1 MALEPGLNAR
11 VSAIV
16 DQTMTADS
24 QGTQGV
30 KGLATP
36 VMVRLMENA
45 AVKAVA
51 PDIAADLTTV
61 GTRLD
66 ITHLAPTP
74 VGMRVEARATLL
86 EVEGRVLV
94 FAVSAEDEAG
104 IIGKGTHQRVIVRR
118 QGFAERTEARWTE
131 AQTRASEKPA
141 G

>member
-11 VSAIV
+11 VSVIV
-16 DQTMTADS
+16 DKTMTADS
-24 QGTQGV
+24 QGTEGV
-30 KGLATP
+30 NGLATP

-51 PDIAADLTTV
+51 PDLAADLTTV

-131 AQTRASEKPA
+131 AQTGASGKPK

>member
-1 MALEPGLNAR
+1 
-11 VSAIV
+11 
-16 DQTMTADS
+16 MTADS